1 MMMGISDLVAAR
13 IMELLQEQNGIAEIR
28 RNELA
33 ETLGCV
39 PSQINYVLTSR
50 FTPEHGYIVE
60 SRRGGGGYIRI
71 TRVRVDR
78 GSAVMHLVNSIGSRM
93 DYPTARAIIGNL
105 EEQAIISAQTA
116 GVMDAAMRDRPYTDV
131 SPAVRDYLRANLLK
145 HMLMSTL

>member
-1 MMMGISDLVAAR
+1 MRISDLVSQK
-13 IMELLQEQNGIAEIR
+13 ILELLQEQNGTAEIR

-33 ETLGCV
+33 EALGCV

-71 TRVRVDR
+71 TRVHIDR
-78 GSAVMHLVNSIGSRM
+78 GSAVMHLVNSIGDRM

-105 EEQAIISAQTA
+105 QEQEIVSSQTA
-116 GVMDAAMRDRPYTDV
+116 GAMAAAMWDRCYAGI
-131 SPAVRDYLRANLLK
+131 PAEVRDVLRATILK
-145 HMLMSTL
+145 QMLINIL